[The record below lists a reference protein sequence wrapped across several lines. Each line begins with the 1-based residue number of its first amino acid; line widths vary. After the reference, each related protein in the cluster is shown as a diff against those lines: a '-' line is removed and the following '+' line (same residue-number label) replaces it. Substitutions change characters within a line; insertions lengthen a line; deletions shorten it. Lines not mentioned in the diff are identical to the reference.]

1 MGTGLVDKARDAAGV
16 AGLARR
22 HALLRLRRSLLDRY
36 RRASTPAEQR
46 EVSDTL
52 KRQGVVLRPGVDSD
66 DDLIH

>member
-1 MGTGLVDKARDAAGV
+1 MSLHGDKSRKLQDSEVLGLV
-16 AGLARR
+16 
-22 HALLRLRRSLLDRY
+22 DRY